1 MFNFFFFFFAFAF
14 VLQVDLRILKAVASQ
29 YSSDVDAAVGFVFS
43 DVLPAVSEPTETH
56 YTLQDIDY
64 AEHDHTD
71 CK

>member
-1 MFNFFFFFFAFAF
+1 MTYLRLFFPFVF

-29 YSSDVDAAVGFVFS
+29 YSSDVDAAVGFVLS
-43 DVLPAVSEPTETH
+43 DVIPAVSEPTETVF
-56 YTLQDIDY
+56 TLQDVDY

>member
-1 MFNFFFFFFAFAF
+1 MTCLIHYLFAFAF
-14 VLQVDLRILKAVASQ
+14 VLQVDHRILKAVASQ

-64 AEHDHTD
+64 DKHDHTD